1 MNSVKRKAVIAM
13 SGGVDSSVSALIMKQ
28 AGYDCAGAMM
38 KLNSETDEADAEA
51 VADRLSMPFYLF
63 DFTDEFGEYV
73 IGSFIETYK
82 QGKTPNP
89 CVECNRCLKFG
100 LMLDRVKEL
109 DYDLLVTGHY
119 ARVEFDEC
127 KNRWLLK
134 KAVDG
139 SKDQSYV
146 LYMLTQEQ
154 LSHIRFPLGE
164 LHKTEVRKIAEENGF
179 VNADKKDSQDICFVP
194 DGDYVGFIERYTGEK
209 FPDGS
214 FAGIDGTDFGKSK
227 NIINYTLGQ
236 RRGLGVAYTKPLYV
250 CAIDAENN
258 RVILGDN
265 EDLFTDTVTAD
276 SVNLI
281 SVDSLKEPVRVSAKV
296 RYRHREQPAS
306 AWQTEDGLLHI
317 KFDEPQRAVT
327 KGQSVV
333 LYDGDTVVGGG
344 KII

>member
-1 MNSVKRKAVIAM
+1 M

-82 QGKTPNP
+82 RGKTPNP

>member
-1 MNSVKRKAVIAM
+1 M

-82 QGKTPNP
+82 RGKTPNP

-296 RYRHREQPAS
+296 RYRHKEQPAS

>member
-1 MNSVKRKAVIAM
+1 M

>member
-1 MNSVKRKAVIAM
+1 M

-82 QGKTPNP
+82 RGKTPNP

-134 KAVDG
+134 KP
-139 SKDQSYV
+139 
-146 LYMLTQEQ
+146 LTGARIKAMC
-154 LSHIRFPLGE
+154 S
-164 LHKTEVRKIAEENGF
+164 
-179 VNADKKDSQDICFVP
+179 IC
-194 DGDYVGFIERYTGEK
+194 
-209 FPDGS
+209 
-214 FAGIDGTDFGKSK
+214 
-227 NIINYTLGQ
+227 
-236 RRGLGVAYTKPLYV
+236 
-250 CAIDAENN
+250 
-258 RVILGDN
+258 
-265 EDLFTDTVTAD
+265 
-276 SVNLI
+276 
-281 SVDSLKEPVRVSAKV
+281 
-296 RYRHREQPAS
+296 
-306 AWQTEDGLLHI
+306 
-317 KFDEPQRAVT
+317 
-327 KGQSVV
+327 
-333 LYDGDTVVGGG
+333 
-344 KII
+344 